1 LINDGTRDD
10 MTRLN
15 GFFSEQRT
23 GARLGL
29 IIGAAIIVAA
39 TVAGGW
45 FLMRTDYQVLF
56 ADLSP
61 QDVAAM
67 TGELDRLK
75 VPYVVEAD
83 EGHPDAG
90 ASTILVDRN
99 DVYRTRLKLMSKD
112 IPLHGAVG
120 FELFNNS
127 DLGMT
132 EFVQK
137 INLQRALQG
146 ELTRTILSLSQV
158 RDARVLLAM
167 PEQGLFKQASS
178 RPTASV
184 TLSMKAGQ
192 RLRPDQV
199 SGVQRLVAAAIPGV
213 LAQDVTI
220 VDQSGVALTRS
231 AADAADPE
239 SAGSAR
245 LDLKQDTENY
255 LARKA
260 TAVLDRALGAGAATT
275 SVDVTL
281 NMDRV
286 QTNTEEV
293 LGAPGK
299 AGDAPV
305 GLISKEREST
315 HDIGAPVMPDNGTA
329 GRGAQGG
336 SNQHEVEYA
345 LGRRVEQVINQ
356 PGSIKHMQ
364 VAVVV
369 HRSLSAAQLEQLK
382 QTVGAAV
389 GASFDRG
396 DAVVV
401 QSTDGFLA
409 ASHAPAAFAG
419 EGDAAAAA
427 RAGSAVDASS
437 AMAVATHASHR
448 AAVSNWML
456 MLLALLGLALLAA
469 LAGVL
474 IPRRTSEG
482 AARRLSDAER
492 ELALAKLRVWLA
504 EEGLPAKSS
513 QLPELLK

>member
-1 LINDGTRDD
+1 MN
-10 MTRLN
+10 RLN
-15 GFFSEQRT
+15 GIFPELRP

-29 IIGAAIIVAA
+29 IIGAALIVAA
-39 TVAGGW
+39 TVAGGY
-45 FLMRTDYQVLF
+45 FLLRTDYEVLF

-67 TGELDRLK
+67 TAELDHLK
-75 VPYVVEAD
+75 VPYIVGDPDDA
-83 EGHPDAG
+83 HPDG
-90 ASTILVDRN
+90 SASTILVDRN
-99 DVYRTRLKLMSKD
+99 DVYRTRIKLMSKD

-146 ELTRTILSLSQV
+146 ELTRTILSLSEV
-158 RDARVLLAM
+158 RDARVLLAL
-167 PEQGLFKQASS
+167 PEKGLFKQASS
-178 RPTASV
+178 RSTASV
-184 TLSMKAGQ
+184 TLSLKAGQ
-192 RLRPDQV
+192 RLRPEQV
-199 SGVQRLVAAAIPGV
+199 SGIQRLVAAAVPGV

-231 AADAADPE
+231 AVDAGEPDAT
-239 SAGSAR
+239 ASAR

-255 LARKA
+255 LSRKA
-260 TAVLDRALGAGAATT
+260 TAVLDRALGPGAATT

-299 AGDAPV
+299 AGEAPV

-315 HDIGAPVMPDNGTA
+315 HELGAPLMPATGA
-329 GRGAQGG
+329 GATGAQGG

-356 PGSIKHMQ
+356 PGSIKHLQ

-369 HRSLSAAQLEQLK
+369 HRSLSTAQLEQLK

-389 GASFDRG
+389 GASLERG

-401 QSTDGFLA
+401 QSTDGFLSSAHAATVMAGDDGAAGVVGEASA
-409 ASHAPAAFAG
+409 ASAH
-419 EGDAAAAA
+419 
-427 RAGSAVDASS
+427 VLHSS
-437 AMAVATHASHR
+437 QR
-448 AAVSNWML
+448 RFNGNW
-456 MLLALLGLALLAA
+456 LLLAALLGLGVLAA
-469 LAGVL
+469 LIGAL
-474 IPRRTSEG
+474 LPRGGGRDDVH
-482 AARRLSDAER
+482 RLSDAER
-492 ELALAKLRVWLA
+492 QQALAKLRAWMA
-504 EEGLPAKSS
+504 EGGTPIEGRRV
-513 QLPELLK
+513 PESLK

>member
-1 LINDGTRDD
+1 MN
-10 MTRLN
+10 RLS
-15 GFFSEQRT
+15 GIFSEERP

-29 IIGAAIIVAA
+29 IIGAAVIVASTA
-39 TVAGGW
+39 VAGY

-75 VPYVVEAD
+75 VPYVVGDAD
-83 EGHPDAG
+83 DARPDGTAG
-90 ASTILVDRN
+90 TILVDRN
-99 DVYRTRLKLMSKD
+99 DVYRTRIKLMSRD

-146 ELTRTILSLSQV
+146 ELTRTILSLSEV
-158 RDARVLLAM
+158 RDARVLLAL

-184 TLSMKAGQ
+184 TLTLKAGQ
-192 RLRPDQV
+192 RLRPEQV
-199 SGVQRLVAAAIPGV
+199 SGVQRLVAAAVPGV

-231 AADAADPE
+231 AADAGDPD
-239 SAGSAR
+239 STASAR

-255 LARKA
+255 LSRKA
-260 TAVLDRALGAGAATT
+260 TAVLDRALGPGAATA

-281 NMDRV
+281 SMDRV

-299 AGDAPV
+299 AGEGPA

-315 HDIGAPVMPDNGTA
+315 HELGAPVVPANGGA
-329 GRGAQGG
+329 GGGAQGG

-356 PGSIKHMQ
+356 PGSIKHLQ

-389 GASFDRG
+389 GASFERG

-409 ASHAPAAFAG
+409 SSHLPSAFAG
-419 EGDAAAAA
+419 DGDAAAVDRSAA
-427 RAGSAVDASS
+427 VEASAVSARVPKASRRY
-437 AMAVATHASHR
+437 ADT
-448 AAVSNWML
+448 NGML
-456 MLLALLGLALLAA
+456 MLLALLGLAVLAA
-469 LAGVL
+469 LAMAL
-474 IPRRTSEG
+474 MPRRVRQLEG
-482 AARRLSDAER
+482 RRLSDLER
-492 ELALAKLRVWLA
+492 QQALAKLRAWMA
-504 EEGLPAKSS
+504 EGHAQDDGLR
-513 QLPELLK
+513 LPESLK

>member
-1 LINDGTRDD
+1 

-15 GFFSEQRT
+15 GFLSDQRP
-23 GARLGL
+23 GARIGL
-29 IIGAAIIVAA
+29 VIGAAIIVAA
-39 TVAGGW
+39 TVVAGW
-45 FLMRTDYQVLF
+45 FLMRPDYQVLF

-75 VPYVVEAD
+75 VPYVVGDAD
-83 EGHPDAG
+83 DAHPDG
-90 ASTILVDRN
+90 TTSTILVDRA
-99 DVYRTRLKLMSKD
+99 DVYRTRIKLMSKD

-146 ELTRTILSLSQV
+146 ELTRTILSLSEV
-158 RDARVLLAM
+158 RDARVLLAL
-167 PEQGLFKQASS
+167 PEQGLFKQAAS

-184 TLSMKAGQ
+184 TLTLKAGQ
-192 RLRPDQV
+192 RLRPEQV
-199 SGVQRLVAAAIPGV
+199 SGVQRLVAAAVPGV

-231 AADAADPE
+231 ASDAGDPD
-239 SAGSAR
+239 STASAR

-255 LARKA
+255 LSRKA
-260 TAVLDRALGAGAATT
+260 TAVLDRALGPGAATT

-286 QTNTEEV
+286 QTNTDEV
-293 LGAPGK
+293 LGASGK
-299 AGDAPV
+299 AGEVPV

-315 HDIGAPVMPDNGTA
+315 HELGAPVTPANGS
-329 GRGAQGG
+329 GVGGAQGG

-345 LGRRVEQVINQ
+345 LGHRVEQVINQ
-356 PGSIKHMQ
+356 PGSIKHLQ

-369 HRSLSAAQLEQLK
+369 HRSLSAAQMEQLK

-389 GASFDRG
+389 GASFERG

-401 QSTDGFLA
+401 QSTDGFLGS
-409 ASHAPAAFAG
+409 SHAPAALAG
-419 EGDAAAAA
+419 DGNANATAT
-427 RAGSAVDASS
+427 AGSAIEPSS
-437 AMAVATHASHR
+437 APALPPHVTGRPAS
-448 AAVSNWML
+448 SNWML
-456 MLLALLGLALLAA
+456 MLLALLGLAVLAA
-469 LAGVL
+469 LVGAAL
-474 IPRRTSEG
+474 PRRARQGEG
-482 AARRLSDAER
+482 RRLSDVER
-492 ELALAKLRVWLA
+492 EQALARLKVWMA
-504 EEGLPAKSS
+504 EGSLPGAVSHV
-513 QLPELLK
+513 PESLK

>member
-1 LINDGTRDD
+1 MN
-10 MTRLN
+10 RLN
-15 GFFSEQRT
+15 GFFSEQRP

-29 IIGAAIIVAA
+29 ILGAAIIVAG
-39 TVAGGW
+39 TVVAGW

-67 TGELDRLK
+67 TSELDRLK
-75 VPYVVEAD
+75 VPYVVGDAD
-83 EGHPDAG
+83 DAHPDG
-90 ASTILVDRN
+90 TASTILVDRN
-99 DVYRTRLKLMSKD
+99 DVYRTRIKLMSKD

-146 ELTRTILSLSQV
+146 ELTRTILSLSEV
-158 RDARVLLAM
+158 RDARVLLAL
-167 PEQGLFKQASS
+167 PEQGLFKQSSS

-184 TLSMKAGQ
+184 TLTLKAGQ
-192 RLRPDQV
+192 RLRPEQV
-199 SGVQRLVAAAIPGV
+199 SGVQRLVAAAVPGV

-231 AADAADPE
+231 ATDAGDPE
-239 SAGSAR
+239 STASAR

-255 LARKA
+255 LSRKA
-260 TAVLDRALGAGAATT
+260 TAVLDRALGPGAATT

-299 AGDAPV
+299 AGEAPV

-315 HDIGAPVMPDNGTA
+315 HELGAPVTPANGA
-329 GRGAQGG
+329 GAGGAQGG

-345 LGRRVEQVINQ
+345 LGRRVEQVVNQ
-356 PGSIKHMQ
+356 PGSIKHLQ

-389 GASFDRG
+389 GASSERG

-409 ASHAPAAFAG
+409 SSHAPSAFAGDGSADATTRTAPVTEASSASALASHAARRPA
-419 EGDAAAAA
+419 
-427 RAGSAVDASS
+427 
-437 AMAVATHASHR
+437 T
-448 AAVSNWML
+448 SNWML
-456 MLLALLGLALLAA
+456 MLLAFIGLAVLALVVTA
-469 LAGVL
+469 LA
-474 IPRRTSEG
+474 PRRTRQG
-482 AARRLSDAER
+482 DGRRLSDAER
-492 ELALAKLRVWLA
+492 QQALAKLRVWMA
-504 EEGLPAKSS
+504 EGGVPAEAPR
-513 QLPELLK
+513 LPESLK